1 MIARCINNMLRSLKL
16 NAKFKELM
24 DDSDKRFGAIYHG
37 DAYLLFFVC
46 TQEVL
51 TKNIIVIDVF

>member
-24 DDSDKRFGAIYHG
+24 DDSDKRFDAIYHMVKLERETRERYVNG
-37 DAYLLFFVC
+37 EFNR
-46 TQEVL
+46 T
-51 TKNIIVIDVF
+51 